1 MRRSPLLVT
10 AAAVTLLSLGA
21 CAGGAKE
28 AKSKE
33 DIHAS
38 LSEHFQTDGLSEKQ
52 ADCYAD
58 LVIDEVG
65 VDALKDAEVGDKEPT
80 TKQQQA
86 YAKAGLRAVDE
97 CGVDKASL
105 NG

>member
-1 MRRSPLLVT
+1 MRRSPFLVT
-10 AAAVTLLSLGA
+10 AAAVAILSLGA
-21 CAGGAKE
+21 CAGGTKE
-28 AKSKE
+28 AKSEE

-65 VDALKDAEVGDKEPT
+65 VDALKDAEVGDKEPP
-80 TKQQQA
+80 TKQQAA
-86 YAKAGLRAVDE
+86 YAKAALRAVDE
-97 CGVDKASL
+97 CEIDKASL
-105 NG
+105 SG